1 MKHKSAP
8 WLILMTITAVAGL
21 LLGITNT
28 ITAPIIEERTLAVA
42 NESRYVVFSD
52 ADDFRAL
59 ELKENASVSDC
70 YEALKDGTVVG
81 HVGTVTVKGYGGEI
95 EVRVGLDL
103 NAVITGISVGGPNF
117 SESAG
122 LGARTRDPEFTDQFR
137 GVQAPVTLGQ
147 NVDAISGATISSG
160 AVVSGVNKIVKYV
173 ANLNQDA
180 SETDLYHNIL
190 SGTYTELPHDDTIEQ
205 AYQVEAGYAVFTVAK
220 GFHGDIHVMTLL
232 DENGVVKRVSIDET
246 DFVETAGLGERVL
259 EGDFLKQYEGK
270 SGVIGVNPSAYGVGD
285 TVSAATEDSDGE
297 SGATGEAEKGTAL
310 TTETDGE
317 SGATGEAEKGTAL
330 ATESDGESGAT
341 GEAERGTAPAT
352 ESDGESGATGEADAE
367 SSASVKVESIE
378 GAEATIDGVSG
389 ATISS
394 TAVTKA
400 VNAAIAFVR
409 SLRS

>member
-122 LGARTRDPEFTDQFR
+122 LGARTRDPEFTDQFQ
-137 GVQAPVTLGQ
+137 GVQTPVTLGQ

-160 AVVSGVNKIVKYV
+160 AVVSGVNKVVKYV
-173 ANLNQDA
+173 ANLNKDD

-190 SGTYTELPHDDTIEQ
+190 TGTYTELPHDDTIEQ

-285 TVSAATEDSDGE
+285 AVSAATE
-297 SGATGEAEKGTAL
+297 
-310 TTETDGE
+310 
-317 SGATGEAEKGTAL
+317 
-330 ATESDGESGAT
+330 ESDGESGAT
-341 GEAERGTAPAT
+341 GQVDAESAAT
-352 ESDGESGATGEADAE
+352 EETDGESGATGEADAE